1 MPRTRLDRFSETPE
15 KYRENFKRTVR
26 SAMWRK
32 GISTQKA
39 LAIDMGLTADQIKQR
54 FKTGF
59 KDYELKRLN
68 QILEFTEKERQQLWG
83 C

>member
-15 KYRENFKRTVR
+15 KYLENFKRTVR

-32 GISTQKA
+32 GISTQKD